1 MIRYL
6 HNAHDYFLQFRLPHL
21 RRKLVNAIASCPADV
36 AFVIT
41 RFFDEYAAEVD
52 KHMAYEEHS
61 VFPYVQG
68 LIEGRKD
75 PKYNIAIFRKR
86 HDQIE
91 SKISDLK
98 NILIK
103 YYPGEGSHL
112 LNSVLFDIFATEADL
127 ASHTRVEDYLFVPV
141 VAALEQTLR

>member
-1 MIRYL
+1 MR
-6 HNAHDYFLQFRLPHL
+6 
-21 RRKLVNAIASCPADV
+21 
-36 AFVIT
+36 
-41 RFFDEYAAEVD
+41 
-52 KHMAYEEHS
+52 
-61 VFPYVQG
+61 G

-75 PKYNIAIFRKR
+75 PKYNITIFRKR

-103 YYPGEGSHL
+103 YYPGEGSYL

-127 ASHTRVEDYLFVPV
+127 ASHTRVEDFLLVPA